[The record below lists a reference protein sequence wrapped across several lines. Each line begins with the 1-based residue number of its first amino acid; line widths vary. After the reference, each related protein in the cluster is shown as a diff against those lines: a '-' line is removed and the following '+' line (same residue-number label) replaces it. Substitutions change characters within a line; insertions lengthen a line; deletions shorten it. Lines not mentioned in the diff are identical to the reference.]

1 MSSVVVAVHGKVVH
15 KRQHRRRAS
24 SGGGRLLVH
33 LTQLTTGRAVKAA
46 DLMLFDAVR
55 AMPNFPISTRQGW
68 ASSPD
73 A

>member
-55 AMPNFPISTRQGW
+55 VPNFPISTRQGW